1 MKKIIVDMFGADGG
15 PEIVVRGAVR
25 ALMAQSEYDIVLAGS
40 TLIAQIVLQE
50 EAARL
55 GADPSELIP
64 RLSVIETN
72 SFVTNTEDPRNMVK
86 DRNDTSMVLAL
97 EALKADEEIRAMVT
111 AGSTGC
117 ALVGSCFHLG
127 LEKGLLQPALA
138 SALPKAGGGFAIV
151 LDCGSNLE
159 PKAKELEQ
167 YARLGSA
174 LAKNSYGVEKPVV
187 GLLNVGKEKGKGTE
201 ILQEAFEKIEASSKE
216 YGFQFA
222 GNIEGGD
229 ILAGS
234 VDVIVCDGFTGNIII
249 KGFESAGLLAAQFAE
264 QDDLVWTPE
273 KNTAAEN
280 APEAETALAAEN
292 ALTAE
297 TALAAENVM
306 SPETALTAETAPALE
321 KDPAEQAARSL
332 VASRI
337 KRFFDYNSQA
347 GAIFVGTKKRII
359 KAHGAA
365 TEDTIT
371 SCILQAISLDQ

>member
-1 MKKIIVDMFGADGG
+1 MFGADGG

-55 GADPSELIP
+55 GADLSELIP

-127 LEKGLLQPALA
+127 LEKGLLQSALA

-201 ILQEAFEKIEASSKE
+201 LLQEAFEKIEASSKE
-216 YGFQFA
+216 HGFQFA

-229 ILAGS
+229 ILSGS

-249 KGFESAGLLAAQFAE
+249 KGFESAGLLAAQFAA
-264 QDDLVWTPE
+264 QDDL
-273 KNTAAEN
+273 AA
-280 APEAETALAAEN
+280 
-292 ALTAE
+292 
-297 TALAAENVM
+297 
-306 SPETALTAETAPALE
+306 S
-321 KDPAEQAARSL
+321 K
-332 VASRI
+332 I